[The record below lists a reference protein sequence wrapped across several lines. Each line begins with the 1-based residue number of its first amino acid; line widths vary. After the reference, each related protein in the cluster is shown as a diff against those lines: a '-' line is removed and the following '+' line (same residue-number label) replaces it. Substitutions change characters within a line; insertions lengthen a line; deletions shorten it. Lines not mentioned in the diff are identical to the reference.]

1 MTYLLVT
8 DAGLQGTRQAD
19 SGGFKLNITEFAVTQ
34 EQNVSLTVG
43 DVELQGQEVYRG
55 SIDTVEAIGVSTV
68 KFTLSIPS
76 SFPNTGVWNL
86 REIGLFLDTGELF
99 AHGVFPATMEKTTEF
114 GVRFFVIVTAG
125 RLGEVINVSINNLA
139 SIPSSPYVRALLK
152 PNDSKQNLVAVLDE
166 NSNLDGS
173 HSAGLAI
180 QYGIGSSYWSF
191 IGYKRQ
197 VVDFPETIFNQGSF
211 EYPVS
216 TKGGFW
222 LNDGENVIIQIV
234 AGPGQGETRKMS
246 FIKSANT
253 FTVIDKNFTY
263 LTNKSKIA
271 IWRDSSNV
279 LPKIESSMPD
289 YFVLG
294 AGKNNWLANTVNLT
308 AGSLVPYR
316 SSQLLRG
323 NLINTGT
330 EIPLAVYGDTT
341 KFIVHVDG
349 KLLAQNQYTAAAGKV
364 TTTVAATN
372 SIDVLA
378 FEFIPNTGSSLYFY
392 EAIYQA
398 DGTTSTFQLPIVPDS
413 AKTILVYLDGKLVPV
428 TEYTLNDS
436 KAIFNNT
443 APVGTVTLV
452 PFVTYGEIGVKANVT
467 RDKFIT
473 NGTEV
478 DFTISSVFALR
489 KDTLLIVGGKYVAKD
504 NYTVN
509 ASRLILANDYT
520 IPVNTVVE
528 IFNFAGL
535 ADANTGVA
543 TGSNTGPEWIDPAGT
558 TGQPNKLVPKVLT
571 YVGNGVNKV
580 FNIVTVPNDLHLL
593 VFVHGVFQTTANF
606 YYSDLAIRFEDPI
619 PNGYPIDIMC
629 FQSEAHS
636 GTQVV
641 CQHTSLITH
650 VGTLTYTIHNITDLN
665 SVIVSINGAYQHRST
680 YTITANNKLN
690 LTSVVE
696 GEALEVWSF
705 GWKNEPGFMTYLNVD
720 KLNITTTVN
729 YPMTEQISS
738 RSDTLAFV
746 GGAQLHKSNRYNLDN
761 STGFALLKLINTPF
775 EYQKGLPLSIVEFAS
790 KKPTSRLMTRAEI
803 EGYFMP
809 LRGPHVS
816 WDNLTDRLKS
826 ILACPTLKLLELL
839 VGADKAALTNPLLTA
854 DDKTLAKAWGYF
866 RFYAETAENLI
877 PIVDYFT
884 VGTEAYLD
892 LPVQINL
899 FSVLERWMRTSLN
912 KPDFVILPKE
922 RSKKYE
928 IWYVNLAAKAVSQK
942 TPATMKAYAY
952 SNAFNISA
960 WSATGYL
967 SGTTTPHVAVYDTTR
982 LTRTGDHAPLY
993 IVIYD
998 AKWWIDRIGSQSA
1011 GLSGTTGMVTGD
1023 YAHIRSGNN
1032 SLHTVSIVVTEDLT
1046 HRYFV
1051 HTIRDDAKIGGADQW
1066 TIKITKAIQNAIATS
1081 NNDTRDFLTIT
1092 DADGAPLYV
1101 QFFARIYASLQ
1112 YNDADIRNVIYLVNL
1127 QCWTY
1132 SSQALTPTAKVAC
1145 SVAYRIWEYVFQCQV
1160 GIWSPGGA
1168 HNPSAIAY
1176 PARNSYAT
1184 NPIIVATLD
1193 KINYTTGAAT
1203 FTSYESTGT
1212 VLGQRGYTPIS
1223 ADMFLNSVVVP
1234 INFAVY
1240 PGVHVNNDGTM
1251 IPIISNEDVF
1261 QECCWTDV
1269 AISDK
1274 PNCGSETPP
1283 LPILAAPPPVAS
1295 ISASTI
1301 EAAANLTV
1309 TVNYATPGAV
1319 ISWESSDNPNVIA
1332 NVGTADAT
1340 GFFSITLVPGGNPR
1354 VLTFKIYITGA
1365 FLSTVGTVVTATAAQ
1380 VTHGSAEF
1388 VVNGTFTVPV
1398 NVFTLTAELLGA
1410 AGGGGG
1416 GNVTHGGKGGSR
1428 GQYITS
1434 SVTVIP
1440 REILTIVIGQ
1450 PGQGGQ
1456 GSIEGSLPIND
1467 GTSGTNTMLVR
1478 QNGTILLT
1486 AVAGQGGQGAFRA
1499 GAGTNGQSSELGI
1512 GGLGG
1517 APGALATNPL
1527 TGEIV
1532 NYVPPTSGTAGNG
1545 YAAGGGGGGA
1555 SLRDIADGIAGAP
1568 GAPGTKGWMK
1578 LTY

>member
-125 RLGEVINVSINNLA
+125 RLGEVINVSVNSLT

-152 PNDSKQNLVAVLDE
+152 PNDSKQNLVAVLDA
-166 NSNLDGS
+166 NSNLDDS

-197 VVDFPETIFNQGSF
+197 IVDFPETVFNQGSF

-222 LNDGENVIIQIV
+222 LNDDEKVIVQIV

-253 FTVIDKNFTY
+253 FTVVDKNFTY
-263 LTNKSKIA
+263 LTNTSKLA
-271 IWRDSSNV
+271 IWRDSSSV
-279 LPKIESSMPD
+279 LPTIESSMPD

-316 SSQLLRG
+316 SSQLLTG
-323 NLINTGT
+323 NIINTGT
-330 EIPLAVYGDTT
+330 EIPLSVYGDVT

-349 KLLAQNQYTAAAGKV
+349 KLLAQNQYTAAAGIV
-364 TTTVAATN
+364 TTTVAATK

-413 AKTILVYLDGKLVPV
+413 SKNILLYLDEILVPV

-436 KAIFNNT
+436 KAIFNNL
-443 APVGTVTLV
+443 APVGKVTLV
-452 PFVTYGEIGVKANVT
+452 PFVTYAEIGVKANVT
-467 RDKFIT
+467 RDKFVT

-478 DFTISSVFALR
+478 DFTISSLFALR
-489 KDTLLIVGGKYVAKD
+489 KDTLFIVGGKYVAKD

-509 ASRLILANDYT
+509 ASRLILNNDFT
-520 IPVNTVVE
+520 IPANTVVE

-558 TGQPNKLVPKVLT
+558 TGRPNKLKPRALT
-571 YVGNGVNKV
+571 YVGDGTNKV
-580 FNIVTVPNDLHLL
+580 FNIVTVPDELHLL
-593 VFVHGVFQTTANF
+593 VFVHGVFQTSANY

-619 PNGYPIDIMC
+619 PNGYPVDIIC
-629 FQSEAHS
+629 FQSEAYS
-636 GTQVV
+636 GSQVV

-650 VGTLTYTIHNITDLN
+650 VGTLIYTIHNITDLN
-665 SVIVSINGAYQHRST
+665 SVIVSINGVYQHIGT

-690 LTSVVE
+690 LTSVLE

-705 GWKNEPGFMTYLNVD
+705 NWKDEPGFMTYINMD
-720 KLNITTTVN
+720 KLSLTTSVN

-746 GGAQLHKSNRYNLDN
+746 GGAQLHKSNKYNLDN
-761 STGFALLKLINTPF
+761 TTGFALLKLINTPF
-775 EYQKGLPLSIVEFAS
+775 EYQKGLPFNILQFAS
-790 KKPTSRLMTRAEI
+790 KKPSSRLLTRAET

-839 VGADKAALTNPLLTA
+839 VGSEKATFTNPVLTA
-854 DDKTLAKAWGYF
+854 DDKILAKAWGYF
-866 RFYAETAENLI
+866 RFYAETAENFI
-877 PIVDYFT
+877 PIVDYFSIGPE
-884 VGTEAYLD
+884 VYLD

-899 FSVLERWMRTSLN
+899 FSVLERWMRNSLG

-928 IWYVNLAAKAVSQK
+928 IWYVNLAAKKVSQK
-942 TPATMKAYAY
+942 TVAAMKAYSYTA
-952 SNAFNISA
+952 AFNIGA

-967 SGTTTPHVAVYDTTR
+967 SGTTTPVNIYDTTR
-982 LTRTGDHAPLY
+982 LTRTGEHAPLY

-998 AKWWIDRIGSQSA
+998 AKWWIDRIGGQSA

-1023 YAHIRSGNN
+1023 YAHIRSNN
-1032 SLHTVSIVVTEDLT
+1032 NALHTVSITTTEDLT

-1051 HTIRDDAKIGGADQW
+1051 HTIRDDAKIGGAAEW
-1066 TIKITKAIQNAIATS
+1066 TIKITKATQNPASTS

-1112 YNDADIRNVIYLVNL
+1112 YNDADIRNVIYSVNL
-1127 QCWTY
+1127 QSWTY
-1132 SSQALTPTAKVAC
+1132 SSQALGGARAVC
-1145 SVAYRIWEYVFQCQV
+1145 SVAYRIWEFVYQCQV
-1160 GIWSPGGA
+1160 GLWAPGGTF
-1168 HNPSAIAY
+1168 NPSAIPFPALGAY
-1176 PARNSYAT
+1176 AANASIA
-1184 NPIIVATLD
+1184 VTLD
-1193 KINYTTGAAT
+1193 KINYTTGAAS
-1203 FTSYESTGT
+1203 FTAYESTGT
-1212 VLGQRGYTPIS
+1212 VIGQRGYTPLSIE
-1223 ADMFLNSVVVP
+1223 MYLNSVVVP

-1240 PGVHVNNDGTM
+1240 PGVHVNDDATM
-1251 IPIISNEDVF
+1251 IPIISKEDVF
-1261 QECCWTDV
+1261 NECCWTNV
-1269 AISDK
+1269 AISDA

-1283 LPILAAPPPVAS
+1283 LPILAAPPPVAT
-1295 ISASTI
+1295 ISAATI

-1332 NVGTADAT
+1332 NVGIADAT

-1354 VLTFKIYITGA
+1354 VLTYKIYISGA

-1398 NVFTLTAELLGA
+1398 NVFTITAELLGA

-1428 GQYITS
+1428 GQSITS
-1434 SVTVIP
+1434 AVTVIP

-1478 QNGTILLT
+1478 QNGSILLT
-1486 AVAGQGGQGAFRA
+1486 AVAGQGGEGAFRA

-1527 TGEIV
+1527 TGEII